1 MLSSRAAIQR
11 GIMEPEELAD
21 LDKVFKYACR
31 MNKTPPDTEAGKIT
45 AKRLMTAY
53 RQGVRNTAVLRRLA
67 TSWTA
72 Q

>member
-1 MLSSRAAIQR
+1 MLSSRTAIQS

-21 LDKVFKYACR
+21 LDKVFRYACR
-31 MNKTPPDTEAGKIT
+31 MNKTPFDTEAATVT

-53 RQGVRNTAVLRRLA
+53 SQGVRNTAVLRRLA
-67 TSWTA
+67 TSWAA

>member
-1 MLSSRAAIQR
+1 MLSSRAAIQS

-31 MNKTPPDTEAGKIT
+31 MNKTPPDTDAANMT
-45 AKRLMTAY
+45 AKRLISAY
-53 RQGVRNTAVLRRLA
+53 ESGVRDTAVLRRLA
-67 TSWTA
+67 TSWAA

>member
-1 MLSSRAAIQR
+1 MLSSRTAIQR

-31 MNKTPPDTEAGKIT
+31 MNKTPPDTEAGKMI

-53 RQGVRNTAVLRRLA
+53 SQGVRNTAVLRRLA
-67 TSWTA
+67 TIWTA

>member
-1 MLSSRAAIQR
+1 MLSSRTAQR

-31 MNKTPPDTEAGKIT
+31 MNKTPPDTEAGKMT
-45 AKRLMTAY
+45 AKRLITAY
-53 RQGVRNTAVLRRLA
+53 SQGVRNTAVLRRLA

-72 Q
+72 H